1 MCLPNVSK
9 AEVNHPHIYHF
20 YGWHKP
26 SKYGWLWCCFT
37 NIGVFRLAFL
47 IWNWSKQTC
56 LDILG
61 CVMAGR
67 GWHNWRCLLQQVS
80 RSVTKKN
87 LLKLR
92 NTKTGFR
99 VDQLHRPNR
108 KHINFPRCFC
118 DRSGTI
124 SILLCSPRPGRAP
137 NMNPILEYFG
147 WLDSFLDYWLLND

>member
-108 KHINFPRCFC
+108 KH
-118 DRSGTI
+118 T
-124 SILLCSPRPGRAP
+124 SIFQDVFATGLGRFRYFFAP
-137 NMNPILEYFG
+137 QDLEEHQTWTQFWNILDG
-147 WLDSFLDYWLLND
+147 